1 MKNYFNLVTFSH
13 TIFAMPFAMLG
24 FFLAIIDPL
33 YEFSWKILFLVIVCM
48 VTARNAAMGFNR
60 YADRTID
67 AINDR
72 TNTREIPS
80 GKITST
86 QALLFVG
93 INVLLFITATWF
105 INFLCFVLSP
115 VALLVILGYS
125 YTKRFTAL
133 CHLVLGLGLSFAP
146 IGAYIAVAGKID
158 VLPVIYGF
166 VVLFWVAGFD
176 IIYALQ
182 DEYFDRNS
190 SLRSIPER
198 LGGKQALIISRAFHV
213 VTAVTLIYGAFYLQR
228 YYPHTSFLHFAG
240 LVVFLASLIY
250 QHSIVAHNDL
260 SKINK
265 AFFTTNGLASL
276 VFGLF
281 VIIDLLW

>member
-24 FFLAIIDPL
+24 FFLAIIDPS
-33 YEFSWKILFLVIVCM
+33 YQFSWKIFFLVIVCM

-60 YADRTID
+60 YADRRID

-72 TNTREIPS
+72 TNKREIPS
-80 GKITST
+80 GKISST

-146 IGAYIAVAGKID
+146 IGAYIAVTGKID
-158 VLPVIYGF
+158 VLPVIYGL

-182 DEYFDRNS
+182 DEYFDRNT

-213 VTAVTLIYGAFYLQR
+213 VTAITLCYGAFYLQK

-240 LVVFLASLIY
+240 LCVFLASLVY
-250 QHSIVAHNDL
+250 QHSIVSHNDL
-260 SKINK
+260 SRINK

-276 VFGLF
+276 IFGLF